1 MKNLFRLFLVFSIV
15 IIGVV
20 SFQAIDASANETD
33 VITQDDVDAV
43 TSLGLGYFTNYLTDE
58 DLQMLGNA

>member
-43 TSLGLGYFTNYLTDE
+43 TSLGLGYFTN
-58 DLQMLGNA
+58 